1 MNCELEF
8 YEAVV
13 CNLTLP
19 AMSRRSMCHRKFEC
33 GWNLNGCFTASKL
46 EYGLVGRGHALAA
59 SAQWGLFHNPLLLG
73 RNYLN

>member
-1 MNCELEF
+1 
-8 YEAVV
+8 
-13 CNLTLP
+13 
-19 AMSRRSMCHRKFEC
+19 MCHRKFEC